1 MLFCKF
7 SAVILE
13 WNTKFEDIQ
22 ADLVQDLIHVVVSKT
37 VGFCMSGLRTSFLF
51 WSIAVVMWWSIAL
64 PQGGIPL
71 PTYWPAGDE
80 EGWQVELV
88 TLTIFSR
95 GKIAIQINFTVAFL
109 LCLFGVF
116 KGWLCNSLESR
127 SCTAEICPSW
137 NWWSSKYIF
146 VYQYCVVPFD

>member
-7 SAVILE
+7 SAVILK
-13 WNTKFEDIQ
+13 WNTKFKDIQ
-22 ADLVQDLIHVVVSKT
+22 ADLVQDLIHVVVGKT
-37 VGFCMSGLRTSFLF
+37 VLFCMNGLRTSFLF
-51 WSIAVVMWWSIAL
+51 WGVVVVMWWSIAL

-80 EGWQVELV
+80 EGWQV

-109 LCLFGVF
+109 LCLFGIF
-116 KGWLCNSLESR
+116 KESLRHSLESR
-127 SCTAEICPSW
+127 SCTTENCPSW
-137 NWWSSKYIF
+137 NWWSNKYTF
-146 VYQYCVVPFD
+146 VYQCCVVPFD